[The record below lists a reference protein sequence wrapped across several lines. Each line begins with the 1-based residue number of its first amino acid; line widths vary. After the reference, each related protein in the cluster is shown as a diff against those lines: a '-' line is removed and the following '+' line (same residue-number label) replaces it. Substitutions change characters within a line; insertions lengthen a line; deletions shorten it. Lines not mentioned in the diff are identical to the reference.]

1 MEDFEAV
8 MEHKVYL
15 GRQLEVG
22 DSVIFV
28 IPNGRELQLGRVT
41 KLTNKNVRV
50 AYRVDKGYYKGQESS
65 AVRPPK
71 DVVKVDGP
79 DLTMFLLKRD

>member
-1 MEDFEAV
+1 
-8 MEHKVYL
+8 MEHRDYL
-15 GRQLEVG
+15 GRPIEVG

-28 IPNGRELQLGRVT
+28 IPHGRELQLGRVIKLT
-41 KLTNKNVRV
+41 KLNVRV
-50 AYRVDKGYYKGQESS
+50 AFRVDRGWNKGAEDSC
-65 AVRPPK
+65 VRPPK

>member
-1 MEDFEAV
+1 
-8 MEHKVYL
+8 MEHRDYL
-15 GRQLEVG
+15 GRLIEVG

-28 IPNGRELQLGRVT
+28 IPGGRELQLGRVS

-50 AYRVDKGYYKGQESS
+50 VFRIDNGYYKGQEHS

-79 DLTMFLLKRD
+79 DLTLFLLKRD

>member
-1 MEDFEAV
+1 
-8 MEHKVYL
+8 MEHRDYL
-15 GRQLEVG
+15 GRDIEVG

-50 AYRVDKGYYKGQESS
+50 AFRHDRGWQKDREDTTI
-65 AVRPPK
+65 RPPK

-79 DLTMFLLKRD
+79 YLTMFLLKRD

>member
-1 MEDFEAV
+1 
-8 MEHKVYL
+8 MEHRDYL
-15 GRQLEVG
+15 NRVINVD

-28 IPNGRELQLGRVT
+28 APNSRDLQLGRVT
-41 KLTNKNVRV
+41 KLTPKNIRV
-50 AYRVDKGYYKGQESS
+50 VFRHRAGWQKGKEDT

-79 DLTMFLLKRD
+79 DLTMFLLQNG

>member
-1 MEDFEAV
+1 
-8 MEHKVYL
+8 MEHRDYL
-15 GRQLEVG
+15 DRLIEVG

-28 IPNGRELQLGRVT
+28 APYSKNLQLGRVT

-50 AYRVDKGYYKGQESS
+50 EYRIDSGWKKGQYDST
-65 AVRPPK
+65 VRPPK
-71 DVVKVDGP
+71 DIVKVDGP

>member
-1 MEDFEAV
+1 
-8 MEHKVYL
+8 MEHKDYL
-15 GRQLEVG
+15 DRSIEVG

-28 IPNGRELQLGRVT
+28 IPNRRELQLGRVI

-50 AYRVDKGYYKGQESS
+50 AYRHDRGWQKGHEDSC
-65 AVRPPK
+65 VRPPK

-79 DLTMFLLKRD
+79 ELTMFLLKRD